1 MVQHTQWVGVALR
14 KWGATLISIFRERL
28 KRQTGKKLFIMG
40 KRKTYCTNLNAEL
53 MKEIRVLSAQQVKRQ
68 NELLEE
74 AIKDLLKK
82 YKLLQPSL
90 GISSG

>member
-1 MVQHTQWVGVALR
+1 
-14 KWGATLISIFRERL
+14 
-28 KRQTGKKLFIMG
+28 MG

-82 YKLLQPSL
+82 YKLLEPSL

>member
-1 MVQHTQWVGVALR
+1 
-14 KWGATLISIFRERL
+14 
-28 KRQTGKKLFIMG
+28 MG

-53 MKEIRVLSAQQVKRQ
+53 MKGIRVLSAQQVKRQ

-82 YKLLQPSL
+82 YKLLEPSL

>member
-1 MVQHTQWVGVALR
+1 
-14 KWGATLISIFRERL
+14 
-28 KRQTGKKLFIMG
+28 MG

-82 YKLLQPSL
+82 YKNLESSM
-90 GISSG
+90 GISLAEEF